1 MKKTFWILLL
11 TTLMGSASFAQL
23 PGMGAAKEKKSDVNA
38 AVPLDKKIVYGKLDN
53 GFTYYIRNNKKP
65 ENMIQFRL
73 VSNAGSIMEREDQRG
88 LAHFCEHMAFN
99 GIKGYPHNTMIDKLQ
114 QHGVEFGRDINAY
127 TSFDQT
133 VYYVNMPANDEE
145 MVKMGIE
152 ILDGWAGN
160 ILFDEKEIEEE
171 RGVIHEEWR
180 GGVGHGDRLRQKTWP
195 IMLKGSLYAE
205 RLPIG
210 KEEVI
215 MNFKRQSIVDFFND
229 WYRPDL
235 QAIVIVGDMDNYTYA
250 GKKGAKAMEQK
261 IKDTFSA
268 DKHKYLGQGSPKVRQ
283 SYEIPNNVEPL
294 ICIAQDKEAT
304 STNLTFYWKHQKA
317 HKGTIGDY
325 RAMLVR
331 NLISMMIN
339 ERFSEVC
346 EKPTAPMMYA
356 GGGYSDFIGRE
367 IDVFALGSAPKEGR
381 VEETAEMLLKM
392 MKQIDEHGFLEA
404 ELERQKE
411 DLLSTYTKLAKE
423 ENKTQTNSLADEYTD
438 HYLENSPCPGI
449 RQEYR
454 YAKEFI
460 PEITL
465 DECNQ
470 IVKTWITDEN
480 MIFYLTAPEKD
491 GVKVPSEQEAIA
503 LINKCKSLTTEPWV
517 DNFNAQPLFDEDVA
531 DVTPIQTAS
540 NSTLGYTEY
549 TLPNGVRFVVKKTE
563 LKADEIQISS
573 FSMGGTSLYGDADS
587 YQAENAD
594 SFIDAGGIADF
605 SSSQLSKKLKGM
617 NLSISP
623 YISGT
628 TQGFSGSCSPKDL
641 ETTLQLI
648 NLYYTAPRKDQ
659 DAYER
664 EIENTVQQIKY
675 ILENPQ
681 VAFIEKYYRTAYPND
696 KRRVIFPSEEK
707 VRSLNLDRM
716 YEIYKER
723 FAFANNQT
731 FFFVGNV
738 SDSNI
743 AMIAKYLNHL
753 PTLQAIT
760 PNYAIDRSPKFA
772 KGIVHAEAV
781 KGIERQ
787 GMLIISGQMNVANE
801 ELDPQ
806 TRLAIA
812 EFGEAL
818 SITVTDII
826 REKNGDA
833 YSPSATVSCGIS
845 NVGDGSVSWQFYIGC
860 DPEKAKKIEKDCI
873 AILKQYKKKG
883 CDEKTLGKVKEQMI
897 VQHGKSIQNNGYWM
911 GQIQGS
917 YMYNE
922 SRDHN
927 VTDYDNMVKAVT
939 TADIKALANKYID
952 LNNYIV
958 VTLRPEDVS
967 QGSAE

>member
-1 MKKTFWILLL
+1 MRKSIWIVLLAMVL
-11 TTLMGSASFAQL
+11 GGTSFAQM
-23 PGMGAAKEKKSDVNA
+23 PGAGAKEKKSDLKA
-38 AVPLDKKIVYGKLDN
+38 QVPLDKKVIYGKLDN

-73 VSNAGSIMEREDQRG
+73 ATNAGSIMERDDQQG

-99 GIKGYPHNTMIDKLQ
+99 GIKGYPHNEMIDKLQ

-160 ILFDEKEIEEE
+160 VLFDQKEIEEE

-235 QAIVIVGDMDNYTYA
+235 QAIIIVGDMDNYAYA
-250 GKKGAKAMEQK
+250 GLKGAKAMEQK
-261 IKDTFSA
+261 IKDTFSS
-268 DKHKYLGQGSPKVRQ
+268 HKFLGKEKLARQ
-283 SYEIPNNVEPL
+283 SYQIPDNKDPL
-294 ICIAQDKEAT
+294 ICIATDKEAT
-304 STNLTFYWKHQKA
+304 STSLALYWKHK
-317 HKGTIGDY
+317 KTPNGTIGAY
-325 RAMLVR
+325 RQMIVR
-331 NLISMMIN
+331 NLIDMMIN
-339 ERFSEVC
+339 ERFAEIC

-356 GGGYSDFIGRE
+356 GGGYSGFLGRE
-367 IDVFALGSAPKEGR
+367 IDVFAVSAAPKEGR
-381 VEETAEMLLKM
+381 INETAELLLKV
-392 MKQIDEHGFLEA
+392 MKQIDDHGFLQS

-423 ENKTQTNSLADEYTD
+423 ENKTQSNSLADEYTD

-449 RQEYR
+449 RTEMR

-465 DECNQ
+465 EECNAL
-470 IVKTWITDEN
+470 VKTWITDNN

-491 GVKVPSEQEAIA
+491 GVKV
-503 LINKCKSLTTEPWV
+503 TTEKEAKKIIKNAKKVKTQPWV
-517 DNFNAQPLFDEDVA
+517 DSFKDEPLFTETLKDVKA
-531 DVTPIQTAS
+531 NVTKT
-540 NSTLGYTEY
+540 NSVLGYTEY
-549 TLPNGVRFVVKKTE
+549 TCPNGIKFIVKKTDY
-563 LKADEIQISS
+563 KADEIQISS
-573 FSMGGTSLYGDADS
+573 FGFGGTSLYSDEEA
-587 YQAENAD
+587 YQAQNAA
-594 SFIDAGGIADF
+594 SFVDAGGIANF
-605 SSSQLSKKLKGM
+605 SATQLSKKLKGM

-623 YISGT
+623 YISSE
-628 TQGFSGSCSPKDL
+628 TQGFSGNCSPKDL

-659 DAYER
+659 EAYER
-664 EIENTVQQIKY
+664 NIENTINQIKY
-675 ILENPQ
+675 VRENPQ
-681 VAFIEKYYRTAYPND
+681 VAFIETYYKTAFPND
-696 KRRVIFPSEEK
+696 KRQVVVPTEEK

-716 YEIYKER
+716 FEIYRER
-723 FAFANNQT
+723 FADASNQT

-738 SDSNI
+738 EDNDI
-743 AMIAKYLNHL
+743 ALIAKYLNNL
-753 PTLQAIT
+753 PVNGKQK
-760 PNYAIDRSPKFA
+760 NDKFINRNPQFA
-772 KGIVHAEAV
+772 SGIQHAEAV

-787 GMLIISGQMNVANE
+787 GMLIMSGQVNVDAK

-806 TRLAIA
+806 TRIAIT
-812 EFGEAL
+812 ELGEAL
-818 SITVTDII
+818 SITVTEII

-833 YSPSATVSCGIS
+833 YSPSAGFDYEIS
-845 NVGDGSVSWQFYIGC
+845 PEGQVSWQFYIGC
-860 DPEKAKKIEKDCI
+860 DPEKAKKIEGDCI
-873 AILKQYKKKG
+873 EILKQYMKEG
-883 CDEKTLGKVKEQMI
+883 CDEKTLGKVQEQMI
-897 VQHGKSIQNNGYWM
+897 VNRDKARQNNSFWI
-911 GQIQGS
+911 GQIMGS
-917 YMYNE
+917 YRLNE
-922 SRDHN
+922 SRDFVEKYN
-927 VTDYDNMVKAVT
+927 EMVKKVT
-939 TADIKALANKYID
+939 VKDIQNIAAKYVN
-952 LNNYIV
+952 LNNYV
-958 VTLRPEDVS
+958 AVSLRPENPDA
-967 QGSAE
+967 GSAE

>member
-1 MKKTFWILLL
+1 MRKSIWIVLLAMVL
-11 TTLMGSASFAQL
+11 GGTSFAQM
-23 PGMGAAKEKKSDVNA
+23 PGAGAKEKKSDLKA
-38 AVPLDKKIVYGKLDN
+38 QVPLDKKVIYGKLDN

-73 VSNAGSIMEREDQRG
+73 ATNAGSIMERDDQQG

-99 GIKGYPHNTMIDKLQ
+99 GIKGYPHNEMIDKLQ

-160 ILFDEKEIEEE
+160 VLFDQKEIEEE

-235 QAIVIVGDMDNYTYA
+235 QAIIIVGDMDNYAYA
-250 GKKGAKAMEQK
+250 GLKGAKAMEQK
-261 IKDTFSA
+261 IKDTFSS
-268 DKHKYLGQGSPKVRQ
+268 HKFLGKEKLARQ
-283 SYEIPNNVEPL
+283 SYQIPDNKDPL
-294 ICIAQDKEAT
+294 ICIATDKEAT
-304 STNLTFYWKHQKA
+304 STSLALYWKHK
-317 HKGTIGDY
+317 KTPNGTIGAY
-325 RAMLVR
+325 RQMIVR
-331 NLISMMIN
+331 NLIDMMIN
-339 ERFSEVC
+339 ERFAEIC

-356 GGGYSDFIGRE
+356 GGGYSGFLGRE
-367 IDVFALGSAPKEGR
+367 IDVFAVSAAPKEGR
-381 VEETAEMLLKM
+381 INETAELLLKV
-392 MKQIDEHGFLEA
+392 MKQIDDHGFLQS

-423 ENKTQTNSLADEYTD
+423 ENKTQSNSLADEYTD

-449 RQEYR
+449 RTEMR

-465 DECNQ
+465 EECNAL
-470 IVKTWITDEN
+470 VKTWITDNN

-491 GVKVPSEQEAIA
+491 GVKV
-503 LINKCKSLTTEPWV
+503 TTEKEAKKIIKNAKKVKTQPWV
-517 DNFNAQPLFDEDVA
+517 DSFKDEPLFTETLKDVKA
-531 DVTPIQTAS
+531 NVTKT
-540 NSTLGYTEY
+540 NSVLGYTEY
-549 TLPNGVRFVVKKTE
+549 TCPNGIKFIVKKTDY
-563 LKADEIQISS
+563 KADEIQISS
-573 FSMGGTSLYGDADS
+573 FGFGGTSLYSDEEA
-587 YQAENAD
+587 YQAQNAA
-594 SFIDAGGIADF
+594 SFVDAGGIANF
-605 SSSQLSKKLKGM
+605 SATQLSKKLKGM

-623 YISGT
+623 YISSE
-628 TQGFSGSCSPKDL
+628 TQGFSGNCSPKDL

-659 DAYER
+659 EAYER
-664 EIENTVQQIKY
+664 NIENTINQIKY
-675 ILENPQ
+675 VRENPQ
-681 VAFIEKYYRTAYPND
+681 VAFIETYYKTAFPND
-696 KRRVIFPSEEK
+696 KRQVVVPTEEK

-716 YEIYKER
+716 FEIYRER
-723 FAFANNQT
+723 FADASNQT

-738 SDSNI
+738 EDNDI
-743 AMIAKYLNHL
+743 ALIAKYLNNL
-753 PTLQAIT
+753 PVNGKQK
-760 PNYAIDRSPKFA
+760 NDKFINRNPQFA
-772 KGIVHAEAV
+772 SGIQHAEAV

-787 GMLIISGQMNVANE
+787 GMLIMSGQVNVDAK

-806 TRLAIA
+806 TRIAIT
-812 EFGEAL
+812 ELGEAL
-818 SITVTDII
+818 SITVTEII

-833 YSPSATVSCGIS
+833 YSPSAGFDYEIS
-845 NVGDGSVSWQFYIGC
+845 PEGQVSWQFYIGC
-860 DPEKAKKIEKDCI
+860 DPEKAKKIEGDCI
-873 AILKQYKKKG
+873 EILKQYMKEG
-883 CDEKTLGKVKEQMI
+883 CDEKTLGKVQEQMI
-897 VQHGKSIQNNGYWM
+897 VNRDKARQNNSFWL
-911 GQIQGS
+911 GQISGS
-917 YMYNE
+917 YRFNE
-922 SRDHN
+922 SRDFVEKYN
-927 VTDYDNMVKAVT
+927 EMVKKVT
-939 TADIKALANKYID
+939 VKDIQNIAAKYVN
-952 LNNYIV
+952 LNNYV
-958 VTLRPEDVS
+958 AVSLRPENPDA
-967 QGSAE
+967 GSAE